1 MKKLIITIF
10 AVFIFNPSFAEEP
23 INFLCDAMFMYTY
36 EDGEFEAISG
46 NKSFTIYPQS
56 KIYIIGNEE
65 GTYKER
71 NNIITWRTWLI
82 DSKPFVGDEYALNR
96 LSGEFTDS
104 FGIMKDDTFIPSFTA
119 KYQCKKIEPLF

>member
-10 AVFIFNPSFAEEP
+10 AVFFFNPSFAEEP

-82 DSKPFVGDEYALNR
+82 DSKLGDEYVLDR
-96 LSGEFTDS
+96 LSGELTDS
-104 FGIMKDDTFIPSFTA
+104 FGKMEDGAFIPTYSA